1 MIEFLTDSVFFWGIV
16 ALILASFVVFIDR
29 MLRLRK
35 IAIDPQDFLQGI
47 FNVLD
52 KGQTAEALAIC
63 DETPGPLAALVAE
76 AVVHAES
83 DEQHLREVLS
93 ATAHAEL
100 SRLERRAM
108 LLSLF
113 AQILPLLGL
122 IGTLF
127 GGFLAVTAIDAQAP
141 IIRPGLTVEAISGA
155 LGTSLAGLIGATF
168 CYVAHHI
175 LVLRTDALCL
185 DMDMGMAL
193 MLEYLARNEG
203 LPGQPAAE
211 VVEA

>member
-16 ALILASFVVFIDR
+16 ALIVASFVVFIDR

-83 DEQHLREVLS
+83 DETHLREVLS

-127 GGFLAVTAIDAQAP
+127 GGFLAVSAIDANAP
-141 IIRPGLTVEAISGA
+141 LIRPGLTVEAIASA

-203 LPGQPAAE
+203 LPAQSAGESAE
-211 VVEA
+211 A

>member
-16 ALILASFVVFIDR
+16 ALIVASFGVFIDR

-83 DEQHLREVLS
+83 DEAHLREVLA

-127 GGFLAVTAIDAQAP
+127 GGFLAVSAIDASAP
-141 IIRPGLTVEAISGA
+141 LIRPGLTVEAISSA

-203 LPGQPAAE
+203 LPTQSAGESAE
-211 VVEA
+211 A